1 MGNYENLKAAIADVI
16 TTNGNNEI
24 TGAVLR
30 QVLQTMV
37 SSIGEN
43 ATFGGVVTPE
53 TNVGT
58 PDQNVFYVSKTPG
71 TYQYMGGVT
80 VEMGEIAFFTNKNNQ
95 WNVQTVVLNENF
107 SSFVQGDSFDVIA
120 HDGSVE
126 VEFNTADGRA
136 GRFFIPAAT
145 LLNAGVMT
153 VDDRRKLIDALVDVE
168 LEAQA
173 DKIMLNID
181 SRQNGYT
188 ITFPNVTTTKVG
200 FMLPQ
205 DKEKLDGLNA
215 CIVNL
220 GTFANAGSA
229 EQAAAQYASNS
240 NVKFIVYN
248 AAGKGG
254 IIEQNF
260 SNSSATVQF
269 LYYGG
274 HRYAREVSWGAGTVG
289 AWKDITGSERIQS
302 LYYESNTGKIG
313 FVDML
318 TGDKWG
324 AVTLPMPAA
333 ALAMPAAELDMAA
346 EGSIPEDITSL
357 LNEQGLPAL
366 LQELEVEKKYSFKI
380 TNASTIYPEL
390 SPNNEIRNHIA
401 GVVGSDVEWVGDF
414 ELKLRASANGKICV
428 LTVYLSTAQI
438 FTYSFPADYANIYVS
453 TPQTLL

>member
-37 SSIGEN
+37 SSIGGN
-43 ATFGGVVTPE
+43 STFGGIVTPE

-58 PDQNVFYVSKTPG
+58 PDQNVFYVAKTPG
-71 TYQYMGGVT
+71 VYQYMGGAT
-80 VEMGEIAFFTNKNNQ
+80 VGIGEIVFFTNTNNQ
-95 WNVQTVVLNENF
+95 WVAHTIVLADSFASFVDGGTFDVVLHNN
-107 SSFVQGDSFDVIA
+107 SVDV
-120 HDGSVE
+120 D
-126 VEFNTADGRA
+126 FNTADGNS
-136 GRFFIPAAT
+136 GNFIIPSAT
-145 LLNAGVMT
+145 VISAGVMAAE
-153 VDDRRKLIDALVDVE
+153 DKQKLEKAARE
-168 LEAQA
+168 LKLE
-173 DKIMLNID
+173 
-181 SRQNGYT
+181 
-188 ITFPNVTTTKVG
+188 ITDNEVSLRFMQGTGEVLYVFPNVTTSRYG
-200 FMLPQ
+200 LMPPQ

-220 GTFANAGSA
+220 GSYTSAGTA

-260 SNSSATVQF
+260 SNTSATVQF
-269 LYYGG
+269 LYYDGK
-274 HRYAREVSWGAGTVG
+274 RYARTISWAVGTVG
-289 AWKDITGSERIQS
+289 AWKNITGAERIQS
-302 LYYESNTGKIG
+302 LYYDSDTGKIG

-324 AVTLPMPAA
+324 AVTLPIPSAPL
-333 ALAMPAAELDMAA
+333 ALAAED
-346 EGSIPEDITSL
+346 SIPEDITSL

-366 LQELEVEKKYSFKI
+366 LQELEVDKKYTFKI
-380 TNASTIYPEL
+380 SNASTIYPEL

-401 GVVGSDVEWVGDF
+401 GVVGSDVEWIGDF
-414 ELKLRASANGKICV
+414 ELKLRTSSNGRICV
-428 LTVYLSTAQI
+428 LNAYLSTAQV
-438 FTYSFPADYANIYVS
+438 FTYSFPADYSNIYVS

>member
-16 TTNGNNEI
+16 TTNVNNEI

-37 SSIGEN
+37 SSIGGN

-58 PDQNVFYVSKTPG
+58 PDQNVFYVAKTPG

-95 WNVQTVVLNENF
+95 WNVQTVVLYENF

-120 HDGSVE
+120 HDDNVE

-136 GRFFIPAAT
+136 VRFFIPSAT

-153 VDDRRKLIDALVDVE
+153 VDDKHKLDDAVTDVE
-168 LEAQA
+168 LEAQS
-173 DKIMLNID
+173 DKVMMNI
-181 SRQNGYT
+181 SEGVGGHT
-188 ITFPNVTTTKVG
+188 ITFPNVTTARVG

-220 GTFANAGSA
+220 GTFANAGAA

-254 IIEQNF
+254 IVEQNF
-260 SNSSATVQF
+260 SNTSATVQF
-269 LYYGG
+269 LYFDGK
-274 HRYAREVSWGAGTVG
+274 RYAREVSWGAGTVG
-289 AWKDITGSERIQS
+289 AWKNITGSERIQS

-333 ALAMPAAELDMAA
+333 LAMPAAELDMAA
-346 EGSIPEDITSL
+346 EGSISEDITSL

-380 TNASTIYPEL
+380 TNALTTYPEL

-401 GVVGSDVEWVGDF
+401 GVIGSDVEWVGDF